1 MFGRTFRN
9 DPDNVG
15 ELTRWRAHFAAL
27 PPGVAH
33 AIRGVIERPSAVEL
47 LPSITAR
54 TLVVSGGEDEVRPPE
69 WSQELVDNIPDAD
82 LWTLETTGHS
92 VILEQPAV
100 VVDRVLSF
108 LSSD

>member
-1 MFGRTFRN
+1 
-9 DPDNVG
+9 
-15 ELTRWRAHFAAL
+15 
-27 PPGVAH
+27 VAH

-47 LPSITAR
+47 LPSITAT

-100 VVDRVLSF
+100 VIDRVLSF